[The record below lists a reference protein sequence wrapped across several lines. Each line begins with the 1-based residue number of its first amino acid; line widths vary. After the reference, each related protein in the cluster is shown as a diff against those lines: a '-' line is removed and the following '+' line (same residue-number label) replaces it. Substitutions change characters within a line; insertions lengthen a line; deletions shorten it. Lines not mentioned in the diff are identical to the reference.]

1 MPGKNVATV
10 SKRSQYPIEADRE
23 TAKLVDGLIGFKN
36 SDGTYELTRALTPAE
51 RRQIEARRN
60 LLADNLAPCR
70 PDDIFDDILEMLM
83 GFGGADYQSEETA
96 SAIASQHAAVMATC
110 PVWAVKRALG
120 RWARGEVSA
129 AEIGEKTISRT
140 RSPSAAQVKLV
151 AEELARPSRQEL
163 ARLNQTLRAAAI
175 QKPPTDEQRAA
186 AAPRIKSMLDE
197 VRAKQAESDLAEQAR
212 AAELRASLDRKTRER
227 NEYWI
232 RQEYLDL
239 GLTPPT
245 PLHSLSTLKS
255 LGYTVENVGGRN
267 ILMRPESPAPVR
279 VEARDMNT

>member
-1 MPGKNVATV
+1 MTGKNVATV
-10 SKRSQYPIEADRE
+10 SKRSQYPIEPDRE
-23 TAKLVDGLIGFKN
+23 TAKLVDGLIGFKHSN
-36 SDGTYELTRALTPAE
+36 GTYELTRALTPAE

-151 AEELARPSRQEL
+151 AEEIARPSRQEL

-197 VRAKQAESDLAEQAR
+197 VRAKQAESDLVEKARIAAADAEQAR
-212 AAELRASLDRKTRER
+212 RAKEWARARMIAEWRA
-227 NEYWI
+227 
-232 RQEYLDL
+232 L
-239 GLTPPT
+239 GVKPPE
-245 PLHSLSTLKS
+245 PLFSVSMARS
-255 LGYTVENVGGRN
+255 LGYE
-267 ILMRPESPAPVR
+267 ILNGVLLRPREPEPKPD
-279 VEARDMNT
+279 RDMNT

>member
-1 MPGKNVATV
+1 MTGKNVATV
-10 SKRSQYPIEADRE
+10 SKRSQYPIEPDRE
-23 TAKLVDGLIGFKN
+23 TAKLVDGLIGFKHSN
-36 SDGTYELTRALTPAE
+36 GTYELTRALTPAE

-197 VRAKQAESDLAEQAR
+197 VRAKQAESDLVEKARIAAADAEQAR
-212 AAELRASLDRKTRER
+212 RAKEWARARMIAEWRA
-227 NEYWI
+227 
-232 RQEYLDL
+232 L
-239 GLTPPT
+239 GVKPPE
-245 PLHSLSTLKS
+245 PLFSVSMARS
-255 LGYTVENVGGRN
+255 LGYE
-267 ILMRPESPAPVR
+267 ILNGVLLRPREPEPKPD
-279 VEARDMNT
+279 RDMNT